1 MKKTL
6 ITKMVMVNIVM
17 IIMALVIN
25 YLMRMEDVRSV
36 VILAAFL
43 LLTTVIQVIVVRQYL
58 NKYFVGALEQVN
70 KKLNEITH
78 GNLDARV
85 EVEDTEE
92 FAELSGHINDMVC
105 SILETTDKFSFVLD
119 NVEIAV
125 GVYEYGCGMAR
136 VRATK
141 QVANILFFDEEK
153 ANRYLADY
161 ILFADYLDMI
171 HSHPVDDQKH
181 VYRVLGE
188 KPKYVKM
195 ESFQKENSV
204 LGVVTDVTDVIVEQ
218 LRQEQEKKEDTLTGL
233 PSRNALYNTLDGL
246 FEKPKVV
253 GKSALVM
260 LDIMNLKQVN
270 DMHGVENG
278 DRYLCKVAECLKNIC
293 PKKSILTRLSGGE
306 FVIFFYNCDE
316 EEELEEYLEILRKRN
331 GSIVCLEED
340 RKIEIDLVMGHAYY
354 GVDGSDY
361 HDLMKLA
368 DERMYEEKRSK
379 KEKI

>member
-25 YLMRMEDVRSV
+25 YLMQVEDVRSV

-43 LLTTVIQVIVVRQYL
+43 LLTTVIQVIVVTQYL
-58 NKYFVGALEQVN
+58 NKYFVEALEQVN

-105 SILETTDKFSFVLD
+105 AILETTDKFSFVLD

-125 GVYEYGCGMAR
+125 GVYEYGSGMAR

-188 KPKYVKM
+188 TPKYVKM

-218 LRQEQEKKEDTLTGL
+218 LRQEQEKKEDSLTGL
-233 PSRNALYNTLDGL
+233 PSRNALYSTLDEL
-246 FEKPKVV
+246 FESPKVV
-253 GKSALVM
+253 ENSALVM

-270 DMHGVENG
+270 DKFGLENG

-293 PKKSILTRLSGGE
+293 PKKSIVTRLSGGE
-306 FVIFFYNCDE
+306 FVLFFHSCDTD
-316 EEELEEYLEILRKRN
+316 EELEEYFDILRKRN
-331 GSIVCLEED
+331 GAGVVLEED
-340 RKIEIDLVMGHAYY
+340 KRIEIDLVMGCAYY
-354 GVDGSDY
+354 GEDGRDY